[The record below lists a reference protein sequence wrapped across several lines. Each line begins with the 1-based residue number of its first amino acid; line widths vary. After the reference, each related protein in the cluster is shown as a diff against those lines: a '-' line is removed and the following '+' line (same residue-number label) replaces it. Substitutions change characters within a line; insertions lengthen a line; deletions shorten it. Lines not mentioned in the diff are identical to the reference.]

1 MAYDC
6 QQVFTDKEGETRRY
20 DEMWMGEWW
29 WKTQVRQIL
38 RSHVD

>member
-20 DEMWMGEWW
+20 NEMWMGEVEDPG
-29 WKTQVRQIL
+29 KTNFTITC
-38 RSHVD
+38 